1 MEIETLKIPEVKV
14 LKVQKYFDQRGY
26 FAETYNKNYLQSFGI
41 EFNGIQDNQSLSLEK
56 GTLRGL
62 HFQSPPY
69 VQKKIVRCI
78 KGSIL
83 DVAVD
88 FRLGSKSFGKHI
100 KRVLSEDNFE
110 QIFIPDGFAHGF
122 LTLEQNTVVS
132 YKVDN
137 YYSAACDGGILWNDE
152 KLDIDWG
159 MKSEEIIVSDKDT
172 FLLKMNEQESPFKN
186 E

>member
-1 MEIETLKIPEVKV
+1 M
-14 LKVQKYFDQRGY
+14 
-26 FAETYNKNYLQSFGI
+26 
-41 EFNGIQDNQSLSLEK
+41 
-56 GTLRGL
+56 
-62 HFQSPPY
+62 
-69 VQKKIVRCI
+69 RCI

-88 FRLGSKSFGKHI
+88 FRLGSKSFGKYI

-122 LTLEQNTVVS
+122 LTLEQNTIVS

-137 YYSAACDGGILWNDE
+137 YYSVACDGGILWNDE
-152 KLDIDWG
+152 KLNIDWG
-159 MKSEEIIVSDKDT
+159 MGSEEIIVSDKDI
-172 FLLKMNEQESPFKN
+172 LLPKMNEQESPFRN